1 MPLRTLKIEHDS
13 PQHRRLL
20 AKVSSRVNLAQK
32 NQSSRHERW
41 RRAEELVLAYIPESE
56 ADATRR
62 HDRDARGTPRY
73 TTIMLPYTYA
83 LLMSAHTYWTSVF
96 FARTPVHQFA
106 GRHGETEQQI
116 LALEAL
122 ISYQVDV
129 GEFLAPYYIWLYD
142 TGKYGMGVLGHY
154 WCSETISYGELVEM
168 PNETTGALELYQ
180 TTREI
185 AGYQGNKVYNVSPYD
200 FWHDPRVP
208 VTRFQDGEF
217 ALLRKRM
224 GWNSILKRARDGYF
238 INVDKMKEHVSQDKS
253 KSDGSSALE
262 RPDFSQHNFEE
273 WDEKTSKKSKSHPA
287 GMSFLELYIELVPSE
302 WELGPSNRPQKWC
315 ITVTEDLGL
324 IVGASPLSYWHG
336 KFPIDILEMEV
347 EGYGLYNRGIPDIM
361 EPVQNTM
368 DWLINTHFFNVRAA
382 MNNQFIIDPSKLVI
396 KDALKSGTP
405 GFIWR
410 LRPEAY
416 GTDIRTMFHQV
427 PVHDVTQGHVQ
438 DLQNM
443 IGVGERTLGIND
455 QIMGVL
461 NTGGRK
467 TATEVRTSTGFGVN
481 RQKTITEYMSAHGFA
496 SHAMKLVQTSQQ
508 MYDART
514 KLRIVGDQA
523 QAAGLG
529 FMEVTPEDIAGFYSF
544 VPVDGTLPVDRQA
557 QANLW
562 KEILMGIT
570 RMPPQIM
577 AQFDMG
583 KIFAWTAQLG
593 GIKNIN
599 QMKVQV
605 MPNEQLAQQA
615 QAGNVVPLRPPGA
628 GGTPGIGSPDVTTT
642 MGQNAMAPQPGGY

>member
-224 GWNSILKRARDGYF
+224 GWNSILKRAQDGYF

>member
-106 GRHGETEQQI
+106 GRHGETEQQV

-185 AGYQGNKVYNVSPYD
+185 PGYQGNKVYNVSPYD

-508 MYDART
+508 MYDSET

-529 FMEVTPEDIAGFYSF
+529 FMTVTPEDIAGFYSF

-562 KEILMGIT
+562 KEIIMGIT